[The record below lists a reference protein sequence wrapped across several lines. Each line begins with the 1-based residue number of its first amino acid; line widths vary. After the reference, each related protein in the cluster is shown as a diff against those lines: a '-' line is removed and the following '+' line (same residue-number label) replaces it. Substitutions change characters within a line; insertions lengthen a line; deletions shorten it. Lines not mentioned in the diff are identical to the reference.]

1 MSDITFNINGYDYTM
16 KKGLTILEASFE
28 TMKFK
33 REYLNQPIPVLYYL
47 KGIVDVDKSGV
58 CVAEA
63 NGEIV
68 NASETYIEEG
78 MKILTRSEKVNEAR
92 KAALAEILKK
102 HNKDCLHCFRDANCE
117 LQNLLHEYGFTN
129 ESTLPESEM
138 EPIDTSSAVLVRD
151 NNKCIRCKRCINACA
166 KTQAVSAIACTGDG
180 LDAVIAPASPNGL
193 AAASC
198 VNCGQCVAVCPVG
211 ALTEKPQIDMVKE
224 ALADEKKYVVA
235 QVAPA
240 VRTALGEN
248 FGFNIG
254 NNVAGRIAGALKD
267 LGFNKVFDT
276 KFSADLTIMEES
288 TELLDRIQNDG
299 VLPLITSCCPGWI
312 KYAEHFYPD
321 MLPNISSCKAP
332 HTMFGAM
339 IKSYFAEKEGLNKED
354 IVVVSIMPCTAKKF
368 EITRD
373 DECGAGVP
381 DVDYVLTTN
390 ELSKLIKDAD
400 LPFEF
405 YSQDE
410 KYDIP
415 FGEGSGAGVI
425 FGTTGGVMEAALRTA
440 VHTLTGK
447 SAEKLEFTDVRG
459 LTGIKEASYNVAG
472 KDIKVAI
479 ASGLANANALLTRI
493 KNGEADYQFV
503 EIMACPGGCVNG
515 GGQPHQNARTRFLEN
530 VPKKRAD
537 GLYNIDCESE
547 IRESHEDPA
556 VKEVYK
562 EFLITP
568 GSEKAHKLL
577 HTTYVMR

>member
-1 MSDITFNINGYDYTM
+1 M
-16 KKGLTILEASFE
+16 
-28 TMKFK
+28 
-33 REYLNQPIPVLYYL
+33 
-47 KGIVDVDKSGV
+47 
-58 CVAEA
+58 
-63 NGEIV
+63 
-68 NASETYIEEG
+68 
-78 MKILTRSEKVNEAR
+78 
-92 KAALAEILKK
+92 
-102 HNKDCLHCFRDANCE
+102 
-117 LQNLLHEYGFTN
+117 
-129 ESTLPESEM
+129 
-138 EPIDTSSAVLVRD
+138 
-151 NNKCIRCKRCINACA
+151 
-166 KTQAVSAIACTGDG
+166 QAVSAIACTGEG
-180 LDAVIAPASPNGL
+180 LDAVIAPASPKGL